1 MTTPRYQ
8 LMRAATARGKYAP
21 IYRHLLSQHPEPE
34 WRTRAV
40 DVEAEALLVDR
51 EASA

>member
-21 IYRHLLSQHPEPE
+21 LYRHLFSQHPEPE
-34 WRTRAV
+34 RRTRAV
-40 DVEAEALLVDR
+40 DVEVEALLVDL
-51 EASA
+51 EAPA